1 MFKLLKYNFRESSR
15 ILTPG
20 LAIIFIL
27 NIFSYDI
34 FETIQNEWLSFL
46 LVLINLI
53 VLGIVV
59 FHLGTSFIRE
69 FNEDRRFLTFTLPIN
84 GKMLILAKLFNTTIW
99 LIILGLVELLSAT
112 ILAFRMDSL
121 DFNNFNFDF
130 DFDMFNINVKHVIA
144 ILIFTLFIVLAMYI
158 YIMLSGYFV
167 ETLGR
172 IIYRGKA
179 KFIQILISAT
189 LWITQFIIFVN
200 ITEKVS
206 SAIPIYYNVLEGKF
220 SSLEESAYMATQGA
234 FVFDNLNITILIVT
248 ALVSAAYFFG
258 MAYLIDKKV
267 DL

>member
-34 FETIQNEWLSFL
+34 FQTIQNEWLSFL

-99 LIILGLVELLSAT
+99 LILLGVVEFLSAI

-121 DFNNFNFDF
+121 SFNNFKFDF
-130 DFDMFNINVKHVIA
+130 DFDLFNINVKYIVSTL
-144 ILIFTLFIVLAMYI
+144 ILGLFIVLSVYI

-179 KFIQILISAT
+179 KFIQTLISAT

-206 SAIPIYYNVLEGKF
+206 SAMPIYYNVLESKF
-220 SSLEESAYMATQGA
+220 SSLGQGAYMATQGA
-234 FVFDNLNITILIVT
+234 FVFGNLNIMVLIMT
-248 ALVSAAYFFG
+248 ALFSVAYFFG
-258 MAYLIDKKV
+258 MAYLIDNKV

>member
-27 NIFSYDI
+27 NIFAYDI
-34 FETIQNEWLSFL
+34 YQTIQNEWLSFL

-99 LIILGLVELLSAT
+99 LILLGVVELLST
-112 ILAFRMDSL
+112 IILAFRMDSL
-121 DFNNFNFDF
+121 SFNNFKFDF
-130 DFDMFNINVKHVIA
+130 DFDLFDINIKYIVFT
-144 ILIFTLFIVLAMYI
+144 LIFGLFIVLSVYI

-172 IIYRGKA
+172 IIYRGKS
-179 KFIQILISAT
+179 KFIQTLISAT

-206 SAIPIYYNVLEGKF
+206 SAMPIYYNVLESKF
-220 SSLEESAYMATQGA
+220 SSLDQSSYMATQGA
-234 FVFDNLNITILIVT
+234 FVFGNLNITILIVT
-248 ALVSAAYFFG
+248 ALVSVAYFFG
-258 MAYLIDKKV
+258 MVYLIDNKV